1 MLCSINFDR
10 FTRKLKYLLDVFL
23 VDDKLQLYRSFRAYF
38 LSCWISIRQSSNI
51 FQGLEMSIES
61 KMLPLLNQ
69 SLEEMETIHDILFTA
84 KAAFANA
91 IVERP
96 SALNTK
102 DIPRLYDGEKVLL
115 AAIDRVLANSKGS
128 AEKLSGQRDEL
139 MASVKS
145 SERCRVSYLSALQ
158 KLAFKKRKPRSQ
170 PQYLCQPPV
179 NVP

>member
-1 MLCSINFDR
+1 
-10 FTRKLKYLLDVFL
+10 
-23 VDDKLQLYRSFRAYF
+23 
-38 LSCWISIRQSSNI
+38 
-51 FQGLEMSIES
+51 MSIQS

-102 DIPRLYDGEKVLL
+102 DSPTLYDGEKILL
-115 AAIDRVLANSKGS
+115 AAIDRVLVNSKGS

-158 KLAFKKRKPRSQ
+158 KLAFKKKENHALNHNTCVSLR
-170 PQYLCQPPV
+170 
-179 NVP
+179 